1 MGVNMSTL
9 VGYAVLFAAVGA
21 YVAREQLTKRAQEAA
36 KAAAQRH
43 KLEERQNLQNRKES
57 KEKAKKQR
65 VEAYSKSAEIPSKS
79 AQVTA
84 RTSKTT
90 SAPVHTPDFSSD
102 DGVDN
107 REFARQLVSVKQGT
121 NLNAPKKTDEKRQKS
136 VKQSRAREIEP
147 AEDKKV
153 SAPSSTAGAD
163 ADDDESSIASPEVS
177 PADAGDVT
185 DMLEPKT
192 SGPSVLR
199 LTGTDKAKK
208 KEKKAKAPEK
218 VESKKQRQNRQKAEA
233 AKAEREEQEKNRQV
247 ALEAHRR
254 EVRIAEGRPAKD
266 GSAFMASQAAQS
278 VWKGTGANTGST
290 NSLTNGEYVPVQPL
304 DTFDTS
310 SHTDVS
316 VSKATPQTTSNADS
330 WMSSLPSE
338 EEQMEILRDSEAWS
352 TVTTKKS
359 KGKKKEKTPEPE
371 HASAQ
376 PEQAAATTTQPAKP
390 KANINGT
397 GQPAKS
403 FTQASSFAALSAKD
417 EPEVELEWDV

>member
-1 MGVNMSTL
+1 MGVGLSTL
-9 VGYAVLFAAVGA
+9 GGWAVIFAVLGVYFYYNPRDAP
-21 YVAREQLTKRAQEAA
+21 
-36 KAAAQRH
+36 KAALRQRQEDQH
-43 KLEERQNLQNRKES
+43 RVQSRKDP

-65 VEAYSKSAEIPSKS
+65 VEAYSKGAEKPSSS
-79 AQVTA
+79 AQLTSRA
-84 RTSKTT
+84 SKTT
-90 SAPVHTPDFSSD
+90 SAPAHTPDYSSED
-102 DGVDN
+102 DVDN
-107 REFARQLVSVKQGT
+107 REFARHFVSVKQGT
-121 NLNAPKKTDEKRQKS
+121 NLNAPKKADEKRQKS
-136 VKQSRAREIEP
+136 VKQSRAREIDEP
-147 AEDKKV
+147 ANANKV

-163 ADDDESSIASPEVS
+163 ADDDQSSLASPEVT
-177 PADAGDVT
+177 AVDAGDVT
-185 DMLEPKT
+185 DMLEPKA

-199 LTGTDKAKK
+199 LTGTDKPTKK

-218 VESKKQRQNRQKAEA
+218 AETKKQRQNRQKAEA

-278 VWKGTGANTGST
+278 AWNGNGTNTGST
-290 NSLTNGEYVPVQPL
+290 NSLSNGEYVPVQPL

-316 VSKATPQTTSNADS
+316 VSKTTPQVTSNAES

-338 EEQMEILRDSEAWS
+338 EEQMEILRDTEAWS

-371 HASAQ
+371 SE
-376 PEQAAATTTQPAKP
+376 PVSVQAEPAAPPTVQTAKPKVNGSGKPAKP
-390 KANINGT
+390 
-397 GQPAKS
+397 
-403 FTQASSFAALSAKD
+403 FTQQSSFAALSVKD
-417 EPEVELEWDV
+417 EPEEVEWDV